1 MTEELSEQPLDP
13 DLQSLMNELGKVEGE
28 IPKPDISKLEDIK
41 VDVKQEEKIDVKPE
55 DKLVELKSEIIKD
68 AEINEMSEFELK
80 KARIQERLIGLIDT
94 HCDSA
99 TRIIEDV
106 ESDRTKCDDVYSIL
120 FAKLQ
125 NNDYRASDA
134 AAITTVL
141 QVKADITKTR
151 ANMMDSVAK
160 LLGSLKNNNTI
171 NTGDSNS
178 DGLSQEEVNRL
189 LDRPSGTK

>member
-1 MTEELSEQPLDP
+1 MAEEQPLDP

-28 IPKPDISKLEDIK
+28 IPKPSEVK
-41 VDVKQEEKIDVKPE
+41 VDVKLEDPKVEVIAVVKQEIKQ
-55 DKLVELKSEIIKD
+55 EIIKT
-68 AEINEMSEFELK
+68 AEVSEMSEFELK

-106 ESDRTKCDDVYSIL
+106 ESDRNKCDDVYNIL
-120 FAKLQ
+120 FTKLQ
-125 NNDYRASDA
+125 ANDYRASDA

-141 QVKADITKTR
+141 QVKADISKTR

-160 LLGSLKNNNTI
+160 LLGSLKNNNTV
-171 NTGDSNS
+171 NPGDSG
-178 DGLSQEEVNRL
+178 DGLSQEEVSKL
-189 LDRPSGTK
+189 LDRPADGTK